1 MRIARFV
8 ALGVAA
14 ALSFD
19 GSAGQSWTAGAALD
33 FIGTFGS
40 TVKTVRFGTD
50 ETGLT
55 SAQLKQVTMNG
66 IGCTIDAEGYLHPK
80 NPGLIIEFK

>member
-33 FIGTFGS
+33 FVGTFGS

-50 ETGLT
+50 ATGLT
-55 SAQLKQVTMNG
+55 NAQLKQITMNG
-66 IGCTIDAEGYLHPK
+66 IGCMIDSDGYLHPK
-80 NPGLIIEFK
+80 ATGLIIEIR